1 MASPAPVPP
10 RDPLLA
16 RILRNG
22 APPTPADDLLAAAP
36 ETSERILAAATE
48 QVEHFGL
55 RRFTLDDVARRLG
68 VSRVT
73 IYRYFPKRDS
83 LVEAVL
89 LREMHRFLC
98 AVDAAVKPC
107 ETLEDKLV
115 EGFVFALSYL
125 HGHRLLSRLLRTEPE
140 LILPALT
147 LRADRVLAAGREF
160 IADFALR
167 EAERGALS
175 LNETEIEA
183 TSELLARAVLSF
195 VLTPDSVL
203 GMRTDAEVRAF
214 AEHYLAP
221 ILRTL
226 SAVR

>member
-1 MASPAPVPP
+1 MASTAPG
-10 RDPLLA
+10 DPLLA
-16 RILRNG
+16 RILRDG
-22 APPTPADDLLAAAP
+22 APPAPGGEPLAAPP

-55 RRFTLDDVARRLG
+55 RRFTLDDVARRMG
-68 VSRVT
+68 ISRVT

-89 LREMHRFLC
+89 LREMHRFLR
-98 AVDAAVKPC
+98 AIDAAVKPC
-107 ETLEDKLV
+107 GTLEEKLV
-115 EGFVFALSYL
+115 EGVVFALSYL
-125 HGHRLLSRLLRTEPE
+125 RGHRLLSRLLRTEPE

-160 IADFALR
+160 IAGFALR
-167 EAERGALS
+167 EAERGGLQ
-175 LNETEIEA
+175 LNEPEIEA
-183 TSELLARAVLSF
+183 VSELLARAVLSF

-226 SAVR
+226 SAAR